1 VLTKAELDTLKAEL
15 ELNRTERTNLS
26 SSIEALNSEVNI
38 LNSNI
43 NDYCQ
48 QLSID
53 VNSLHNL
60 PEIHLQCNVNEKQ
73 LNKKINELQKTLD
86 LLDVLKDMTINENL
100 EGDTLKVINS
110 IYDIFHEYYF
120 DN

>member
-1 VLTKAELDTLKAEL
+1 MYNLFSSVEFNNAVNNTKLVVREARHLSVSPKVLEWIDNTLLKFLD
-15 ELNRTERTNLS
+15 
-26 SSIEALNSEVNI
+26 
-38 LNSNI
+38 
-43 NDYCQ
+43 
-48 QLSID
+48 D
-53 VNSLHNL
+53 VNFKV
-60 PEIHLQCNVNEKQ
+60 EFVNDSEEY
-73 LNKKINELQKTLD
+73 LRSKTLD